1 MGISPGSARASCK
14 WCRTRS
20 ESPKRCRS
28 ACKRKR
34 VTRMRLETSFARG
47 RRWGGRIAVLTAAL
61 LVAASSATAAT
72 VKSVSM
78 KDAGSATQV
87 VIEGDVPLNYH
98 DFTLESPD
106 RIVVDCPGTQLS
118 FSERAWSGR
127 EGTSIKAVRATETGW
142 GKDAGTRIVIDLTQ
156 PSSYALSSVGN
167 NLVLAVEAP
176 VAPSSKAEEAP
187 EYDRMQPSDSRR
199 MSLDVQGADVPTVL
213 RSLAEFSGK
222 NIVASKEVKGE
233 VTLRLRNVPWRHALD
248 IVLKSQGLGMIET
261 GQTIL
266 ISNLDTL
273 RKEEMEKRSAERAQ
287 EELLPLETRILP
299 INYAQAKEMS
309 KSVAKTMTKR
319 GHIEV
324 DERSNTLIVTDISD
338 KLDQVDAMI
347 RNLDTRT
354 PQVEIVARLVDV
366 DVSATRDLGI
376 KWGVHNLDLFDAG
389 VTEHVD
395 VNANDVTGPAGV
407 VTLGTIKPFGSIDAT
422 LQALETANKANIIS
436 NPRITTVNNREASVV
451 VGKQIP
457 LIVQDFAGNAVTQ
470 LTTIGIKLNVTPHIN
485 AGNRITMDV
494 HPEVSDLASQATV
507 QGGIII
513 NTTMADTR
521 VMVNDGETAVIGGL
535 IRSNESTLKRGIP
548 VLMDIPL
555 LGNLFRSSSSTKQK
569 RELLIFVTPKILGE
583 TASRE

>member
-1 MGISPGSARASCK
+1 
-14 WCRTRS
+14 
-20 ESPKRCRS
+20 
-28 ACKRKR
+28 
-34 VTRMRLETSFARG
+34 MRLETSFARTG
-47 RRWGGRIAVLTAAL
+47 RSSGRIAA
-61 LVAASSATAAT
+61 LVAAFLVAAAPAFATT

-78 KDAGSATQV
+78 KEAGSATQV
-87 VIEGDVPLNYH
+87 VIEGDAPLNYH

-118 FSERAWSGR
+118 FSERSWSGR
-127 EGTSIKAVRATETGW
+127 EGSSVKAVRATETGW
-142 GKDAGTRIVIDLTQ
+142 GKEAGTRIVVDLTQ

-167 NLVLAVEAP
+167 NLVLAVEMPQPAQI
-176 VAPSSKAEEAP
+176 VSREQDDRD
-187 EYDRMQPSDSRR
+187 YDRMQPTDGRR
-199 MSLDVQGADVPTVL
+199 MSLDVQGADVQTVL
-213 RSLAEFSGK
+213 RSLSEFSGK

-248 IVLKSQGLGMIET
+248 IVLKAQSLGMVET

-266 ISNLDTL
+266 VSNLETL
-273 RKEEMEKRSAERAQ
+273 RKEELERRTAERNQ

-299 INYAQAKEMS
+299 VNYANAKEMS
-309 KSVAKTMTKR
+309 KSVEKTLTKR

-324 DERSNTLIVTDISD
+324 DDRSNALIVTDIID
-338 KLDQVDAMI
+338 RLDQVDAMV

-366 DVSATRDLGI
+366 DASATRDLGI
-376 KWGVHNLDLFDAG
+376 QWGVHNLDLFDAG
-389 VTEHVD
+389 VSENVD
-395 VNANDVTGPAGV
+395 IRAADVTNPAGV
-407 VTLGTIKPFGSIDAT
+407 ARLGTIKNFGTIEAT
-422 LQALETANKANIIS
+422 LQALETQNKANIIS

-470 LTTIGIKLNVTPHIN
+470 MTTIGIKLNVTPHIN
-485 AGNRITMDV
+485 TGNRITMDV

-535 IRSNESTLKRGIP
+535 IRSNESTTKRGVP
-548 VLMDIPL
+548 VLMDVPL
-555 LGNLFRSSSSTKQK
+555 LGNLFRSNSTTKQK
-569 RELLIFVTPKILGE
+569 RELLIFVTPKILGDN
-583 TASRE
+583 AKG

>member
-1 MGISPGSARASCK
+1 
-14 WCRTRS
+14 
-20 ESPKRCRS
+20 
-28 ACKRKR
+28 
-34 VTRMRLETSFARG
+34 MRLETSFARKG
-47 RRWGGRIAVLTAAL
+47 RPGGRVAALTVAL
-61 LVAASSATAAT
+61 LVAAAPAFAAT

-78 KDAGSATQV
+78 KEAGSATQV
-87 VIEGDVPLNYH
+87 VIEGDAPLNYH

-106 RIVVDCPGTQLS
+106 RIVVDCPGTQLA
-118 FSERAWSGR
+118 FSERSWSGR
-127 EGTSIKAVRATETGW
+127 DGSSIKAVRATETGW
-142 GKDAGTRIVIDLTQ
+142 GKEAGTRIVVDLSQ

-167 NLVLAVEAP
+167 NLVLAVEVPTPPAP
-176 VAPSSKAEEAP
+176 KEQEDRGDN
-187 EYDRMQPSDSRR
+187 DRMQPTDGRR
-199 MSLDVQGADVPTVL
+199 MSLDVQGADIQTVL
-213 RSLAEFSGK
+213 RSLSEFSGK

-248 IVLKSQGLGMIET
+248 IILKSQGLGMFES
-261 GQTIL
+261 GQTIVV
-266 ISNLDTL
+266 SNLETL
-273 RKEEMEKRSAERAQ
+273 RKEELERRSAERNQ

-299 INYAQAKEMS
+299 VNYANSKEMS
-309 KSVAKTMTKR
+309 KSVEKTLTKR

-324 DERSNTLIVTDISD
+324 DDRSNSLIVTDIAD
-338 KLDQVDAMI
+338 KLDQVDAMV
-347 RNLDTRT
+347 RSLDTRT

-376 KWGVHNLDLFDAG
+376 DWGAHNLDIFDAG

-395 VNANDVTGPAGV
+395 IHAADVTNPAGV
-407 VTLGTIKPFGSIDAT
+407 ARIGTIKQFGSIDAT
-422 LQALETANKANIIS
+422 LQALETQNKANIIS

-470 LTTIGIKLNVTPHIN
+470 MTTIGIKLSVTPHIN
-485 AGNRITMDV
+485 TGNRITMDV

-535 IRSNESTLKRGIP
+535 IRSNESSTKRGIP
-548 VLMDIPL
+548 VLMDVPL
-555 LGNLFRSSSSTKQK
+555 LGNLFRSNSTTKQK

-583 TASRE
+583 TTAPRG

>member
-1 MGISPGSARASCK
+1 
-14 WCRTRS
+14 
-20 ESPKRCRS
+20 
-28 ACKRKR
+28 
-34 VTRMRLETSFARG
+34 MRLETSFARTG
-47 RRWGGRIAVLTAAL
+47 RWGGRIAALTVAL
-61 LVAASSATAAT
+61 VTVASSAFATT

-78 KDAGSATQV
+78 KEAGSATQV
-87 VIEGDVPLNYH
+87 IIEADAPINYH

-106 RIVVDCPGTQLS
+106 RIVVDCPGSQLG
-118 FSERAWSGR
+118 FSERTWSGR
-127 EGTSIKAVRATETGW
+127 EGSSIKTVRASEMGW
-142 GKDAGTRIVIDLTQ
+142 GKEAGARIVVDLSQ
-156 PSSYALSSVGN
+156 ASSYALSSVGN
-167 NLVLAVEAP
+167 NLVLAVEVPQTPA
-176 VAPSSKAEEAP
+176 SKEPTMPAES
-187 EYDRMQPSDSRR
+187 DRMQPTDGRR
-199 MSLDVQGADVPTVL
+199 MSLDVQGADIQTVL
-213 RSLAEFSGK
+213 RSLSEFSGK

-233 VTLRLRNVPWRHALD
+233 VTLRLRNVAWRHALD
-248 IVLKSQGLGMIET
+248 IVLKSQGLGMVET

-266 ISNLDTL
+266 VSNLDTL
-273 RKEEMEKRSAERAQ
+273 RKEEMDRRTAERSQ

-299 INYAQAKEMS
+299 VNYANSKEMAR
-309 KSVAKTMTKR
+309 SVEKTLTKR

-324 DERSNTLIVTDISD
+324 DDRSNSLIVTDIAD
-338 KLDQVDAMI
+338 RLDQVDAMV

-366 DVSATRDLGI
+366 DVSSTRDLGI
-376 KWGVHNLDLFDAG
+376 QWGVHNLDLFDAG
-389 VTEHVD
+389 VSENVD
-395 VNANDVTGPAGV
+395 INAADVTNPAA
-407 VTLGTIKPFGSIDAT
+407 LARIGTIKSFASIDAR
-422 LQALETANKANIIS
+422 LLALETQNKANIIS

-485 AGNRITMDV
+485 TGNRITMDV

-535 IRSNESTLKRGIP
+535 IRSNESTTKRGVP
-548 VLMDIPL
+548 VLMDVPL
-555 LGNLFRSSSSTKQK
+555 LGNLFRSNSTTKQK

-583 TASRE
+583 GMTPKG

>member
-1 MGISPGSARASCK
+1 
-14 WCRTRS
+14 
-20 ESPKRCRS
+20 
-28 ACKRKR
+28 
-34 VTRMRLETSFARG
+34 MRLETSFARG

-142 GKDAGTRIVIDLTQ
+142 GKDAGTRIVVDLTQ

-176 VAPSSKAEEAP
+176 VAQSSKTEEAP

-199 MSLDVQGADVPTVL
+199 MSLDVQGADVQTVL

-299 INYAQAKEMS
+299 INYAQAKEMA
-309 KSVAKTMTKR
+309 KSVDKTMTKR

-407 VTLGTIKPFGSIDAT
+407 VTLGTIKSFGSIDAT

-470 LTTIGIKLNVTPHIN
+470 LTTIGIKLSVTPHIN
-485 AGNRITMDV
+485 TGNRITMDV